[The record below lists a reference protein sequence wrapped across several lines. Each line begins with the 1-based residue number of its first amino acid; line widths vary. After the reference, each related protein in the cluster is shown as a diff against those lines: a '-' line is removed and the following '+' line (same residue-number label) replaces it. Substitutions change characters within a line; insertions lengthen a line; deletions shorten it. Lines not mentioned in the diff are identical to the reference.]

1 MARYCDAMSSALV
14 QTLIGGSLAIIGGLL
29 AAWWQTSRSDNVA
42 QKIRR
47 AERYESALI
56 ELNAR
61 VAETVG
67 QVGKVFGDAMSA
79 SSRGPSHENTDAS
92 EYAQARDPLNKLLN
106 HWHKVFGD
114 ARSASSRGLGH
125 ENTDASEYAQA
136 RDPLNELL
144 NHWHSVSSLFIS
156 DTTIVEAFV
165 RLHQESA
172 THMWQEDNMAY
183 SEQPPIDG
191 KVDTTQFVQD
201 LEAVYFAV
209 SEASKEVRL
218 RVAALHDAP
227 RSLHR
232 AITARV
238 RRSR

>member
-1 MARYCDAMSSALV
+1 MSSALV

-79 SSRGPSHENTDAS
+79 SSRGPS
-92 EYAQARDPLNKLLN
+92 
-106 HWHKVFGD
+106 
-114 ARSASSRGLGH
+114 H